1 MTIMYCGQL
10 KYIVCN
16 WNVLCV
22 IVLCIIGIYCVCL
35 QIAGFLRNST
45 DFHLKRPGIGWPNYQ

>member
-10 KYIVCN
+10 ECIVCN

-22 IVLCIIGIYCVCL
+22 IVLWTIGMYCVQLECIVCNCIVDNWNIL
-35 QIAGFLRNST
+35 CVIVCVF
-45 DFHLKRPGIGWPNYQ
+45 K